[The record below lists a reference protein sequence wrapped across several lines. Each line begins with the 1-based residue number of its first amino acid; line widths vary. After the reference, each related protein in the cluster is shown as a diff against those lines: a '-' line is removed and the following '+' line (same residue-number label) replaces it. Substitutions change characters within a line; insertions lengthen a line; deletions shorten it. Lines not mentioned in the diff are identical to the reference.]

1 MKLSQLVYE
10 CVVNS
15 INIPNTDVNYYSF
28 LNGDLKN
35 NKDYVNQITSV
46 FSALNLSLS
55 RLLNSN
61 KIPYKTEYVEI
72 SPTTKNSIYFD
83 KGKVI
88 NIVKLLPNGDYE
100 RFRFRT
106 LNSKEYL
113 IYD

>member
-61 KIPYKTEYVEI
+61 KIP
-72 SPTTKNSIYFD
+72 
-83 KGKVI
+83 
-88 NIVKLLPNGDYE
+88 
-100 RFRFRT
+100 
-106 LNSKEYL
+106 
-113 IYD
+113 